1 MGARYRDC
9 VLEIDLTR
17 IGAILAGPGSQ
28 RACHLAQ
35 PANIS
40 GSSIPRRR
48 AEQHVRRRRLRT
60 VYLPW
65 LWVLDS
71 CFASS
76 HRTTTTIDTT
86 TTMSADAGDVQMY
99 VRSLAPAQCL
109 SREGHAHLSAA
120 IWIGT
125 ATRSNRHRPAAAA
138 RSSTNNHVTSPRTRC
153 DAHPTSFAAVV
164 GSMTSRLTN
173 FVLAAR
179 RRSGD
184 VYVAALP
191 SFHFGC
197 RGLAH
202 EAAAKQC
209 TPWASQWRTWTNL
222 RYVT

>member
-35 PANIS
+35 CANIS

-99 VRSLAPAQCL
+99 VRSLAPARCL

-138 RSSTNNHVTSPRTRC
+138 RSSTNNHVTSRRTRC
-153 DAHPTSFAAVV
+153 DHC
-164 GSMTSRLTN
+164 SRWW
-173 FVLAAR
+173 V
-179 RRSGD
+179 
-184 VYVAALP
+184 P
-191 SFHFGC
+191 
-197 RGLAH
+197 
-202 EAAAKQC
+202 
-209 TPWASQWRTWTNL
+209 
-222 RYVT
+222 